1 MLQPLIDCNQQILT
15 QIEHTSQ
22 LLDTKLMQKE
32 AGQSISWEETQYLV
46 MSLVCRLEAV
56 VDSE

>member
-1 MLQPLIDCNQQILT
+1 MIDCNQLILT
-15 QIEHTSQ
+15 QIECASQ

-32 AGQSISWEETQYLV
+32 AGQRVSWEETQYLV

>member
-1 MLQPLIDCNQQILT
+1 MLKPLIDCNQQILT
-15 QIEHTSQ
+15 QIERASQ

-32 AGQSISWEETQYLV
+32 ARQRISWEEAQYLV

>member
-1 MLQPLIDCNQQILT
+1 MIDCNQLILT
-15 QIEHTSQ
+15 QIERASQ

-32 AGQSISWEETQYLV
+32 AGQRVSWEETQYLV